1 MCKIMIVP
9 KHKAKIASDTIK
21 KEAAIRYL
29 IPGSLCPDKTSR
41 SEFFE
46 EVKKN
51 LLPSLKI
58 RK

>member
-1 MCKIMIVP
+1 MP

-29 IPGSLCPDKTSR
+29 IPGSLCPDKSSR